1 MRGIKKLTVYSRKVV
16 SGKDSKLDVRAPTLR
31 QIFSDLAPGT
41 PGVRGESGVA
51 GPKGTG
57 IKEKKGTIF
66 TTEGRVEDF
75 GKDHIIFRGN
85 EGRPVAINKV

>member
-31 QIFSDLAPGT
+31 QEFSDLAPGT

-57 IKEKKGTIF
+57 IKEKRDHIYY
-66 TTEGRVEDF
+66 EGRVEDF

>member
-1 MRGIKKLTVYSRKVV
+1 MRGIKKLTVYSRKIV

-31 QIFSDLAPGT
+31 QVFSDLAPST

-57 IKEKKGTIF
+57 IKEKKGLYLLRRGGWRTL
-66 TTEGRVEDF
+66 GR
-75 GKDHIIFRGN
+75 IT
-85 EGRPVAINKV
+85 